1 MPPIETP
8 VSREDFDE
16 LRADVKEIKRYFV
29 GNGTPG
35 VFIRIDRL
43 ESFQRG
49 VTDVTRWLLG
59 VLAVETIAAI
69 TFIGAVLTHTV
80 SIHFGP

>member
-1 MPPIETP
+1 MPIENP
-8 VSREDFDE
+8 VSKEDFDE
-16 LRADVKEIKRYFV
+16 LRADVKEIKKYFV

-49 VTDVTRWLLG
+49 VMGVTRWLLG
-59 VLAVETIAAI
+59 ILAIETVGVIAFLA
-69 TFIGAVLTHTV
+69 AVLTHTV
-80 SIHFGP
+80 SIRFGP